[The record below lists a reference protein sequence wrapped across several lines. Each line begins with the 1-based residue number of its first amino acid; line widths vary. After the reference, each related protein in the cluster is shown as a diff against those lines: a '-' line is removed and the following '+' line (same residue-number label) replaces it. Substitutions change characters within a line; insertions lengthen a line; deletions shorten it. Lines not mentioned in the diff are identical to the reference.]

1 METEEGRGDGSF
13 APEAPTLVIGLG
25 NALRAD
31 DGVGARV
38 AQALAE
44 RALPGDVE
52 VVEGGTLGLDL
63 VNLMEGRRRVILV
76 DAAEMGRTPGEFVR
90 FGLDEVSL
98 LAEDRY
104 ASVHAAGLR
113 DALLLAQVL
122 GALPE
127 EIVIFG
133 VQPDSLE
140 WRETL
145 SPAVEARLPHLI
157 AAVQAELEAGAR
169 PAESCQDP
177 RGGR

>member
-1 METEEGRGDGSF
+1 MDPEEGRGKGSF
-13 APEAPTLVIGLG
+13 APGASTLVVGLG
-25 NALRAD
+25 NVLRAD

-44 RALPGDVE
+44 QALPRDVE

-63 VNLMEGRRRVILV
+63 VNLMEGRQRVILV

-90 FGLDEVSL
+90 FGLDQVSL
-98 LAEDRY
+98 LGEDQY
-104 ASVHAAGLR
+104 ISVHAAGLR

-122 GALPE
+122 GVLPA
-127 EIVIFG
+127 EIIIVG
-133 VQPDSLE
+133 VQPASLE

-157 AAVQAELEAGAR
+157 ASVQAEL
-169 PAESCQDP
+169 
-177 RGGR
+177 

>member
-1 METEEGRGDGSF
+1 MVSGEGRGNGSF
-13 APEAPTLVIGLG
+13 APGASTLVVGLG
-25 NALRAD
+25 NPLRAD

-38 AQALAE
+38 AQALSE
-44 RALPGDVE
+44 QELPGDVE

-98 LAEDRY
+98 LGEDHY
-104 ASVHAAGLR
+104 VSVHAAGLR

-122 GALPE
+122 GALPD

-133 VQPDSLE
+133 VQPASLD
-140 WRETL
+140 WRDTL
-145 SPAVEARLPHLI
+145 SPAVEECLPHLI
-157 AAVQAELEAGAR
+157 AAVQAEL
-169 PAESCQDP
+169 
-177 RGGR
+177 

>member
-1 METEEGRGDGSF
+1 MDSEEGRGNGSF
-13 APEAPTLVIGLG
+13 APGASTLVVGLG
-25 NALRAD
+25 NTLRAD

-44 RALPGDVE
+44 QARSGDVE

-63 VNLMEGRRRVILV
+63 VNLMEGRQRVILV
-76 DAAEMGRTPGEFVR
+76 DAAEMGRNPGEFVR
-90 FGLDEVSL
+90 FGLDQVTL
-98 LAEDRY
+98 LGDDKY
-104 ASVHAAGLR
+104 ISVHAAGLR

-122 GALPE
+122 GVLPK

-133 VQPDSLE
+133 VQPASLE

-157 AAVQAELEAGAR
+157 AAVQAEL
-169 PAESCQDP
+169 
-177 RGGR
+177 